1 MKVLFVSHS
10 NDLSGANKS
19 FLDII
24 INLRHKI
31 DIVVLCNSKDGALTE
46 ALNKIQVKVVIAD
59 YAWWYISPR
68 NNPIK
73 QLYHIVT
80 DSLAYRRKKIS
91 KEIIQ
96 ILDNECFDL
105 VYTNTSTIDVGAY
118 ISYKLKLPHV
128 WHIREFGKEDF
139 GFIPIIS
146 NSKQKKVFLSANKII
161 VNSKALGNKYRDFIP
176 EYKIEIVYNGFNID
190 ELECLHTRRRD
201 GVLRILISGQVCEA
215 KGQEQAIMAVQKLQ
229 KEGKNIHLY
238 IAGAINS
245 SYLNSI
251 LKHIGGKKDWLHILG
266 QCSDMKN
273 VRADMD
279 IELVCSK
286 CEAFGRVTIEAM
298 LNEIPVIG
306 SDSGGTSELIKDHI
320 TGLLYENG
328 NIEQLSNCILELM
341 ENEGLYYSVARNAKE
356 MARNFT
362 INSTSKAVYNIFTEF
377 VNLIETKEN
386 ERCGKL

>member
-1 MKVLFVSHS
+1 MKVLFISHS

-176 EYKIEIVYNGFNID
+176 EYKIEIVYN
-190 ELECLHTRRRD
+190 
-201 GVLRILISGQVCEA
+201 
-215 KGQEQAIMAVQKLQ
+215 
-229 KEGKNIHLY
+229 
-238 IAGAINS
+238 
-245 SYLNSI
+245 
-251 LKHIGGKKDWLHILG
+251 
-266 QCSDMKN
+266 
-273 VRADMD
+273 
-279 IELVCSK
+279 
-286 CEAFGRVTIEAM
+286 
-298 LNEIPVIG
+298 
-306 SDSGGTSELIKDHI
+306 
-320 TGLLYENG
+320 
-328 NIEQLSNCILELM
+328 
-341 ENEGLYYSVARNAKE
+341 
-356 MARNFT
+356 
-362 INSTSKAVYNIFTEF
+362 
-377 VNLIETKEN
+377 
-386 ERCGKL
+386 